1 MLDQLIAFLRATL
14 GASRLGAHSLRAEF
28 DRLADYL
35 ALVQVRMADRL
46 AVVLELPEALA
57 AIKIPPL
64 LLQPL
69 VENCVKHGLEP
80 AIAGGRI
87 EIKATRE
94 GEDLL
99 LSVRDTGVGLAA
111 GSSPPTGADPAG
123 GQFGL
128 AQVRERLGTLYGAQ
142 ASLSLASAP
151 DADGGTLVVVRL
163 PLKVR

>member
-1 MLDQLIAFLRATL
+1 
-14 GASRLGAHSLRAEF
+14 
-28 DRLADYL
+28 
-35 ALVQVRMADRL
+35 MADRL
-46 AVVLELPEALA
+46 TVVLELPEALA
-57 AIKIPPL
+57 EIKIPPL

-69 VENCVKHGLEP
+69 VENSVKHGLEP

-87 EIKATRE
+87 KIKATRE

-111 GSSPPTGADPAG
+111 GSSPPTGGDPAG
-123 GQFGL
+123 GQF
-128 AQVRERLGTLYGAQ
+128 
-142 ASLSLASAP
+142 SLSLASAP